1 MLSKDEIIQNMLAV
15 LTELQAYDKVYHPSD
30 MQMRIYN
37 GLLNELETYCKVLDD
52 DIPDEYLEQIERYIS
67 L

>member
-1 MLSKDEIIQNMLAV
+1 MLSKGEIVQNMLAV

-37 GLLNELETYCKVLDD
+37 GLLNELEAYCKVLDD
-52 DIPDEYLEQIERYIS
+52 DIPDEYIEQIERFIS

>member
-1 MLSKDEIIQNMLAV
+1 MLSKDEIVQNMLAV

-30 MQMRIYN
+30 MQMRLYN
-37 GLLNELETYCKVLDD
+37 GFLNQLEVYCEVLDD
-52 DIPDEYLEQIERYIS
+52 DVPDEYTELIEKYII

>member
-1 MLSKDEIIQNMLAV
+1 MLSKDEIVQNMLAV

-30 MQMRIYN
+30 IQMRIYN
-37 GLLNELETYCKVLDD
+37 GFLNELETYCKVLDD
-52 DIPDEYLEQIERYIS
+52 DIPDEYIEQIERYIS

>member
-1 MLSKDEIIQNMLAV
+1 MLSKDEIVQNTLAV

-37 GLLNELETYCKVLDD
+37 GLLNKLETYCKVLDD
-52 DIPDEYLEQIERYIS
+52 DVPDEYTELIEKYII

>member
-1 MLSKDEIIQNMLAV
+1 MLSKDEIVQNMLAV

>member
-1 MLSKDEIIQNMLAV
+1 MLSKDEIVQNMLAV

-30 MQMRIYN
+30 MQMRLCN
-37 GLLNELETYCKVLDD
+37 GFLNQLEVYCEVLDD
-52 DIPDEYLEQIERYIS
+52 DVPDEYTELIEKYII